1 MYTQQLVFIAAA
13 LSAPLLS
20 SANCMYG
27 TSLFPRAE
35 GAATV
40 EVSEFGYI
48 GLQGPLNWAALSA
61 ENSACATS
69 KVQSP
74 INIDNTVRLAQEA
87 PRMVIKDVEAAAF
100 ENLGTT
106 VEVICNGTTT
116 FGGKDFSLK
125 QFHFH
130 TPSEHRIAEEYFPL
144 EVHMVHE
151 AADGSG
157 ALVVIAMT
165 FQLSENGTTTELLS
179 AVTENL
185 SKIITPGTV
194 TETGPLKFAEVINHV
209 QTTPLFQYTGS
220 LTTPPCAEGL
230 TFLVTQ
236 KPLPLNVKT
245 YNKIKSVVKFNS
257 RYTQNP
263 PGQENLL
270 AVGASALVGAGGA
283 VAGEGVRNGTAA
295 AGNATEIAKPKPSGG
310 AATATS
316 AKATTTSKSA
326 AASTGNAEV
335 KVEGEHHCILGSCR
349 QVPRAKRFRRRM

>member
-1 MYTQQLVFIAAA
+1 MYTQQLVFVAAA
-13 LSAPLLS
+13 LSTPLLS

-27 TSLFPRAE
+27 TSLFPRSE

-40 EVSEFGYI
+40 EVSKFGYT
-48 GLQGPLNWAALSA
+48 GLQGPLNWAALAA

-74 INIDNTVRLAQEA
+74 INIDSTVQLAAEV
-87 PRMVIKDVEAAAF
+87 PKVVIADVEAAEF

-106 VEVICNGTTT
+106 VEVIVNGTTT
-116 FGGKDFSLK
+116 FGGTEFSLK

-130 TPSEHRIAEEYFPL
+130 TPSEHRVAEEYFPL

-157 ALVVIAMT
+157 AIAVIALT
-165 FQLSENGTTTELLS
+165 FQLSDDGTTTTELLT

-185 SKIITPGTV
+185 AKIATPGTV

-209 QTTPLFQYTGS
+209 QTTPLFQYAGS

-236 KPLPLNVKT
+236 KPLPLSVKT
-245 YNKIKSVVKFNS
+245 FNEIKSVVKFNS
-257 RYTQNP
+257 RYTQNSLN
-263 PGQENLL
+263 QNNLL
-270 AVGASALVGAGGA
+270 AVGAAALAGA
-283 VAGEGVRNGTAA
+283 VAGEAAGNGTA
-295 AGNATEIAKPKPSGG
+295 AGNATEVAKPKPSGG
-310 AATATS
+310 AAVATS
-316 AKATTTSKSA
+316 VKASATSKTA
-326 AASTGNAEV
+326 AGTYIPPHNHNLS
-335 KVEGEHHCILGSCR
+335 LGT
-349 QVPRAKRFRRRM
+349 PN